1 VLVEAIISPPTTV
14 VCCDPRRAGGLIG
27 QGGATIRRIQD
38 ETGARVDVD
47 ADRDALVCTVTISG
61 TPDSMEA
68 ARLMVESLVNPP
80 SVAIECDQRR
90 IGDVIGPN
98 GATITGIQDQ
108 TGARIDVDSN
118 VNPCTITI
126 SGTDEAIQ
134 AAGEIITSIV
144 NPPTTVLTCDP
155 SRVGDLIGPGGATI
169 NGIQEQTG
177 ARIDIDSDVTPCR
190 VSVSGPNSDS
200 IRAAEELIAR
210 IVDPPT
216 ATIECDQRR
225 IGDVFGPVRFT
236 FAEFAEF
243 EFAEFAE
250 FARVCLVCLGC
261 LVCRWFSCKID

>member
-1 VLVEAIISPPTTV
+1 MLVEAIISPPTTV

-169 NGIQEQTG
+169 NGIRDHTAANIEIDRDQNPCVITITG
-177 ARIDIDSDVTPCR
+177 KHYF
-190 VSVSGPNSDS
+190 
-200 IRAAEELIAR
+200 LK
-210 IVDPPT
+210 
-216 ATIECDQRR
+216 ATKA
-225 IGDVFGPVRFT
+225 T
-236 FAEFAEF
+236 
-243 EFAEFAE
+243 
-250 FARVCLVCLGC
+250 
-261 LVCRWFSCKID
+261 S